1 MGIINR
7 TMRAI
12 TLLVLLACAATAI
25 PLAPFIEKPADTC
38 KNCEDPT
45 LECCGPNAVP
55 PTTTCSDGSTC
66 YTCDDPGMFGCAC
79 PVPPPPPLPP
89 VKPNKYPTVTAHG
102 MGDSCF
108 NDGMQQITTM
118 IANQTANYAVC
129 VPTGTNVGKDTRNG
143 FFMTMDKNVDAFAAN
158 IQKDEKLKD
167 GFHCVGFSQGN
178 SLCRGYIQKYNDPP
192 VNAFLSVH
200 GTVMGVSAFP
210 GCFSQEK
217 PLGTVCKALAEV
229 LGDAAYSSLVQGIL
243 FQADYYRHN
252 VGPKATRYLKHSQL
266 AHWNNENPDMV
277 KPEYKTNFLKTNKFA
292 MVKADK
298 DSMVYPNENEHWG
311 AMDDAP
317 NGNVILQM
325 KDTKFY
331 KQDLFGLKSAD
342 EAGKIFFEE
351 TSGDHLQ
358 FTKEELYGWVEKY
371 FPSSAI
377 EV

>member
-1 MGIINR
+1 MGKLINR

-12 TLLVLLACAATAI
+12 ALVLLACAATAI

-55 PTTTCSDGSTC
+55 PTTTCSDGSKC
-66 YTCDDPGMFGCAC
+66 CTCDDPGMFGCAC

-143 FFMTMDKNVDAFAAN
+143 FFMTMDKNVDVFAAN

-192 VNAFLSVH
+192 VITFLSVH
-200 GTVMGVSAFP
+200 GTVSGVAGFP
-210 GCFSQEK
+210 NCNPDGL
-217 PLGTVCKALAEV
+217 LGIVCKQLSH
-229 LGDAAYSSLVQGIL
+229 LCGDLSYTSITQGLL
-243 FQADYYRHN
+243 FQIDYFRDPMRVNTDAY
-252 VGPKATRYLKHSQL
+252 KKHSQI
-266 AHWNNENPDMV
+266 AAWNNEGDVVNATF
-277 KPEYKTNFLKTNKFA
+277 KENFGKTKRFA
-292 MVKADK
+292 MIKAEK
-298 DSMVYPNENEHWG
+298 DSMVYPNEGEWWG
-311 AMDDAP
+311 HFKDNDLKT
-317 NGNVILQM
+317 VLTM
-325 KDTKFY
+325 KETQWY
-331 KQDLFGLKSAD
+331 QQDLFGLKTAD
-342 EAGKIFFEE
+342 EAGKIFFNS
-351 TSGDHLQ
+351 TPGNHLQ
-358 FTKEELYGWVEKY
+358 FGLEDLAGWVDQY
-371 FPSSAI
+371 FVN
-377 EV
+377 E